1 MPRSK
6 DKDVIQVAT
15 TDKEWRYLT
24 GKSEVKVVGYGNF
37 RNANMH
43 SAILIKHFIM
53 YSKITFMFLLNFQI
67 SCNYSCNGKTAITYR
82 RI

>member
-24 GKSEVKVVGYGNF
+24 GKSKVKVVGYGNF
-37 RNANMH
+37 RNAHMH
-43 SAILIKHFIM
+43 SAILI
-53 YSKITFMFLLNFQI
+53 YS
-67 SCNYSCNGKTAITYR
+67 
-82 RI
+82 